1 VKRVIVIGGGLAG
14 LVAALGLVK
23 AGVECVVLEKKVY
36 PFHRVCGEYISD
48 ETVPF
53 LKQLGVYPERFEPPQ
68 ISRFMLSSVAGRRA
82 VLPLDP
88 GGFGISRYTFDNFLY
103 EEAARRGVEFVLNT
117 EAESVIFDGDM
128 FTVNAGGKQYTADFV
143 IGAFGKRS
151 KLDHSL
157 QRDFIQR
164 RSPYVGV
171 KYHIRTEHPSD
182 LIALHNFAGG
192 YCGMSNIEDGKTT
205 LCYLV
210 HRDVLREFGSIAEME
225 QQALCRNPLLND
237 VFRNADFL
245 FEKPEVINEI
255 SFATKTAVEQHV
267 LMAGDSAGMITPLCG
282 NGMAMAIHS
291 ARLLTDLLVRF
302 YNGERLSR
310 SAVETLYTQQWR
322 KQFSTRL
329 WLGRHVQRLF
339 GSEAASRL
347 AIGLAVNVPLV
358 AGLMIKYT
366 RGRQPV

>member
-1 VKRVIVIGGGLAG
+1 
-14 LVAALGLVK
+14 
-23 AGVECVVLEKKVY
+23 
-36 PFHRVCGEYISD
+36 
-48 ETVPF
+48 
-53 LKQLGVYPERFEPPQ
+53 
-68 ISRFMLSSVAGRRA
+68 
-82 VLPLDP
+82 
-88 GGFGISRYTFDNFLY
+88 
-103 EEAARRGVEFVLNT
+103 
-117 EAESVIFDGDM
+117 
-128 FTVNAGGKQYTADFV
+128 
-143 IGAFGKRS
+143 
-151 KLDHSL
+151 
-157 QRDFIQR
+157 
-164 RSPYVGV
+164 
-171 KYHIRTEHPSD
+171 
-182 LIALHNFAGG
+182 
-192 YCGMSNIEDGKTT
+192 MSNIEDGKTT

-302 YNGERLSR
+302 YDGERLSR

-322 KQFSTRL
+322 KQFSVRL

>member
-14 LVAALGLVK
+14 LVSGLALVR
-23 AGVECVVLEKKVY
+23 AGVECVVIEKKEY

-48 ETVPF
+48 ETVPY
-53 LKQLGVYPERFEPPQ
+53 LRSLDVYPERFEPPR

-82 VLPLDP
+82 ELPLEP

-103 EEAARRGVEFVLNT
+103 QEAKQRGVEFVLNT
-117 EAESVIFDGDM
+117 EAEAVAFDGST
-128 FTVNAGGKQYTADFV
+128 FVVTAGGKQYTGDFV
-143 IGAFGKRS
+143 IGSFGKRS
-151 KLDHSL
+151 KLDHTL

-171 KYHIRTEHPSD
+171 KYHIKTEHPSD
-182 LIALHNFAGG
+182 LIALHNFVGG

-210 HRDVLREFGSIAEME
+210 HRDMLRKFKSIAEME
-225 QQALCRNPLLND
+225 QQVLYRNPLLRD
-237 VFRNADFL
+237 VFGNADFL

-267 LMAGDSAGMITPLCG
+267 FMAGDSAGMITPLCG

-291 ARLLTDLLVRF
+291 AKLLTDLLIRS
-302 YNGERLSR
+302 YNGDGLSR
-310 SAVETLYTQQWR
+310 EAIETLYTQQWR
-322 KQFSTRL
+322 KHFATRL

-347 AIGLAVNVPLV
+347 AIGLAVNVPPV

-366 RGRQPV
+366 RGEAF